1 MTIRK
6 LLTTT
11 ALIALAAMPALAAD
25 DLTKPAGKDWPAVGG
40 DWNNSRYST
49 LDKINTGNVK
59 TLGGAWVKQ
68 FEGAYSRITPVV
80 VDGMMF
86 VTAGPYVYALNPA
99 TGEEIWKT
107 KPDVPASMLFK
118 SVAVGE
124 GKVFVGTADASIFA
138 LDAKIDEWITKP
150 MALVPGTKMAFLG
163 VSNPAVRANIIAYL
177 KQATQ

>member
-118 SVAVGE
+118 GVAVGE

-138 LDAKIDEWITKP
+138 LDAKTGK
-150 MALVPGTKMAFLG
+150 L
-163 VSNPAVRANIIAYL
+163 
-177 KQATQ
+177 